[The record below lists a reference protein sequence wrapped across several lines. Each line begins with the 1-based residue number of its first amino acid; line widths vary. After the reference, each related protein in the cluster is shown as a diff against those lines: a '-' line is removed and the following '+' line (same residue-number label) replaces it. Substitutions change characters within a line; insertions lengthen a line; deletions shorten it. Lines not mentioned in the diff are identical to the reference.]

1 MANFEGRDTKIG
13 GNVGPIF
20 AKRRAKGFFKIPK
33 GNFFKAIYCNH
44 GNSGFWNFTL
54 KKLPGFHGFSKLAK
68 NLYDCSSIH
77 CELFGTRFCGSTV
90 PRKCSNRLLKNPA
103 PIVATKCP
111 KMAKNGTHDGQ
122 IPSGLLLFDFSP
134 SKTWEW
140 TPIKM
145 YFEKIDFFVFLWDFC
160 T

>member
-1 MANFEGRDTKIG
+1 MPAF
-13 GNVGPIF
+13 
-20 AKRRAKGFFKIPK
+20 
-33 GNFFKAIYCNH
+33 Y
-44 GNSGFWNFTL
+44 
-54 KKLPGFHGFSKLAK
+54 GFSKLAK

-111 KMAKNGTHDGQ
+111 KMAKNGTYDGQ
-122 IPSGLLLFDFSP
+122 IQSGLLLFDFSP

-145 YFEKIDFFVFLWDFC
+145 FFEKIDFFVKLIQQPDRLILGFRHKQFNLPCNC
-160 T
+160 TPAPCIPLPPIIELYIPYRHRGLLLTYYYCL